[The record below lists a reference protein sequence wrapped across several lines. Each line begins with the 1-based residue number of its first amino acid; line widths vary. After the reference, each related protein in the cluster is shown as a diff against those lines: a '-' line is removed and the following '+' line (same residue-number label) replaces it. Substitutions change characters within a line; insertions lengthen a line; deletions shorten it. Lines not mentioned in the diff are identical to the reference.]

1 MPYPVTPKYAEG
13 VVYEGQA
20 ITILAHAVND
30 DGNDLVQADVS
41 TITYKIVD
49 DETGD
54 ELNAGVLNPVDIIHD
69 ELVLDQRWGQDQDGY
84 NVEWLIHADQFTLL
98 GCARYWCQML
108 LQTVNGIIPITGRFS
123 QRPLA

>member
-1 MPYPVTPKYAEG
+1 MPYPVIPKYAEG

-41 TITYKIVD
+41 SITYKIVD

-54 ELNAGVLNPVDIIHD
+54 ELDSGTLLPADIIYD
-69 ELVLDQRWGQDQDGY
+69 ELQLDQRWGQDQEGF
-84 NVEWLIHADQFTLL
+84 NVEWLILGSQLTLL
-98 GCARYWCQML
+98 GCARYWCQMQL
-108 LQTVNGIIPITGRFS
+108 ITANGSIPITGRFS